1 MSHSDTSD
9 SSVLESTF
17 LVGTELV
24 EFDRRELPIYATPQT
39 RLMDACFDE
48 VTYGAPLDRVF
59 GEPGVIHIDGAV
71 PGSEHQQ
78 QATVGVVIDQ
88 DPLVSLAALADGLT
102 LSTDSSCAPELATH
116 FDFGA
121 DAHAIVHLH
130 DGIGWD
136 LAGADGLF
144 DFQA

>member
-1 MSHSDTSD
+1 MSHSDPSD

-24 EFDRRELPIYATPQT
+24 EFDRHELPIYATPRAQA
-39 RLMDACFDE
+39 MDACFDE
-48 VTYGAPLDRVF
+48 ATYGAPLDRIF
-59 GEPGVIHIDGAV
+59 GEPGALHIDGV
-71 PGSEHQQ
+71 LPGDAQQ
-78 QATVGVVIDQ
+78 QEAVGAIVDQ
-88 DPLVSLAALADGLT
+88 DPLVSLAALGDGLS
-102 LSTDSSCAPELATH
+102 LPAEAAAAPELATR

-121 DAHAIVHLH
+121 DAHAVVHLH